1 MDKLQNVLLVLDPWL
16 IKPFRWPESPL
27 AGYFLGIFILGLI
40 CVLLGDVA
48 AILVSRLNRKVY
60 GGYIKDMVHHHEMSI
75 EAAKTGNKAHF
86 KAVNRQAHES
96 FGRYFFS
103 QAAVFTASIW
113 PLPFALAWLDMRFRD
128 ALVRL
133 PFLDYDANYV
143 FFFIPL
149 YIVARLIYSRS
160 IGRMP
165 WYLRLRMAAILE
177 EAAKPGPSGD

>member
-1 MDKLQNVLLVLDPWL
+1 MREFLLLFDPWL
-16 IKPFRWPESPL
+16 IQPFRWPESPL
-27 AGYFLGIFILGLI
+27 AGYLLGLLVLGLL
-40 CVLLGDVA
+40 CVLLGDAA

-60 GGYIKDMVHHHEMSI
+60 GGYIKDMVHHHELSI
-75 EAAKTGNKAHF
+75 KAAQSGSRENY

-113 PLPFALAWLDMRFRD
+113 PLPFALAWLDLRFRE

-133 PFLDYDANYV
+133 PVLDYDANYV

-149 YIVARLIYSRS
+149 YILARVIYSRT
-160 IGRMP
+160 IGRMS
-165 WYLRLRMAAILE
+165 WYVRLRLAATLE
-177 EAAKPGPSGD
+177 EARPGPSGG